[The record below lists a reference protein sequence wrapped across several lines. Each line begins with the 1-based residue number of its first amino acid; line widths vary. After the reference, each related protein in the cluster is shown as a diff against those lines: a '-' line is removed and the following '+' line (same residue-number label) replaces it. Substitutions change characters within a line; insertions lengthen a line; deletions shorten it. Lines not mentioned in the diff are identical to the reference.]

1 MKVSTSGFYAWQ
13 AEPVSDRDLDD
24 AYLTDTIV
32 DIHRM
37 SRGSYGSPRVHA
49 ELRLGEGVRCGRKR
63 VERLMRQAGVQGI
76 YRRRRRGCTRRDPT
90 AEPAADLVNRAF
102 DPVEPDRLWM
112 MDVTEHPTGD
122 GKVYLAVVLE
132 AFSRMVVG
140 WSIGDHM
147 RAELVVDALQM
158 AIWRRQPPPGH
169 TIAHSD
175 HGAQYTSWAFGR
187 RLRTAGLLGS
197 MGSIGDCFDNS
208 AVESFFGTLQLE
220 LLDQHPWT
228 DRRQLALA
236 IFEWIEAWYNPRR
249 RHSYCDMLSP
259 ADYEAAHTTAA
270 DAA

>member
-1 MKVSTSGFYAWQ
+1 MTFAFIAQACPDLPVATCCRVMKVSTSGFYAWQ

-24 AYLTDTIV
+24 AYLTNTIV

-140 WSIGDHM
+140 WSTGDHM

-175 HGAQYTSWAFGR
+175 HGAQYTS
-187 RLRTAGLLGS
+187 
-197 MGSIGDCFDNS
+197 
-208 AVESFFGTLQLE
+208 
-220 LLDQHPWT
+220 
-228 DRRQLALA
+228 
-236 IFEWIEAWYNPRR
+236 
-249 RHSYCDMLSP
+249 
-259 ADYEAAHTTAA
+259 
-270 DAA
+270 